1 MSQRISSE
9 VLTHVADLSDAPPRT
24 RVERTF
30 GLPSGIYI
38 ATAGLYLAFI
48 GLMAVL
54 FSNPGLA
61 IPLVICG
68 GIIAFGFGLAGLWAR
83 MKPDSDS
90 APLTWGQF
98 SARGIQTLSGPLTAF
113 EASAQVLVLPVLI
126 MFWGVCI
133 AAIVA
138 FQ

>member
-54 FSNPGLA
+54 FSNPEMA
-61 IPLVICG
+61 IPLVIFAG
-68 GIIAFGFGLAGLWAR
+68 VIAFGFGLAAFWTR
-83 MKPDSDS
+83 MKPDHPSS
-90 APLTWGQF
+90 PLTWGQF
-98 SARGIQTLSGPLTAF
+98 SARGIQTLSGPLTAS
-113 EASAQVLVLPVLI
+113 EASAQVLILPVLI

-133 AAIVA
+133 AVIVA